1 MKKAVSSKERY
12 FMLNP
17 VSKRVGISYGILYRR
32 AIKGRTRFF
41 KFNSRRY
48 LLDSDLICI
57 LKELR
62 PKQTVEVQNR
72 IDDFIQSI

>member
-1 MKKAVSSKERY
+1 MKPAVTSRERY

-17 VSKRVGISYGILYRR
+17 VAKRLGISYGILYSR
-32 AIKGRTRFF
+32 AVKGRTRFF

-57 LKELR
+57 LKDLR
-62 PKQTVEVQNR
+62 PKQTEEVQNR
-72 IDDFIQSI
+72 IDAFIESA